1 MQLASINRRPPH
13 LVQALEALAQR
24 THHRLPAEE
33 LLQELSGI
41 TVLVARKFTNDRTAD
56 GLLEAYYLTVGC
68 ISLAIS
74 QAKLPGTGE
83 ASLTFLLQHGA
94 ERVFQMGFRHIK
106 ELNSLPY
113 VPMLSEFDSDP
124 FVQQRNLKALF
135 FEICRADPSLA
146 WSGDDTYIRA
156 LRERKD
162 NQRLVECAQWLR
174 RHHYAGPVR
183 ASELDAHAVITI
195 AVIFAIAGIAP
206 IVARVKQADLETL
219 IRGVRETPWD
229 AEAGWEAWLTQVPP
243 EYHPI
248 FLEHMDRCRD
258 SIVRKILSGPSI
270 KAVVTEIQNNYA
282 GDEQEIDYA

>member
-1 MQLASINRRPPH
+1 MQLASINQRPPH

-24 THHRLPAEE
+24 THHRVEAEE

-56 GLLEAYYLTVGC
+56 GLLEAFYLTTGC

-83 ASLTFLLQHGA
+83 SSLSFLLQHGA

-106 ELNSLPY
+106 SLNSLPY
-113 VPMLSEFDSDP
+113 VPMLSEFDSDA
-124 FVQQRNLKALF
+124 FVQERNLKALF

-146 WSGDDTYIRA
+146 WSGDDTFARA
-156 LRERKD
+156 LRDRTQ
-162 NQRLVECAQWLR
+162 NQKVVECAQWLR
-174 RHHYAGPVR
+174 RHHYAGPIR
-183 ASELDAHAVITI
+183 AAELDAHAVITV

-206 IVARVKQADLETL
+206 IVARVKQADLEIL

-229 AEAGWEAWLTQVPP
+229 VEACWKAWLTQVPS
-243 EYHPI
+243 EFHPI
-248 FLEHMDRCRD
+248 FLEHMDKCRD
-258 SIVRKILSGPSI
+258 TIVRKILSGSSV

-282 GDEQEIDYA
+282 GDEQEIDYP